1 MFKRT
6 KWILPQYNTELIEN
20 LSKTFNISKI
30 VAKTLSNRGIT
41 SIEEADKFL
50 NISLNNLHDPYKL
63 LNMNEAVDRIL
74 DAFNKN
80 EVIYGFGDYDV
91 DGLTSLSI
99 LYLFLS
105 NVYDKNKVFYK
116 VPNRYSS
123 GYGLNNEIIKEIY
136 DNGGNLIIT
145 VDCGVSNYNE
155 IAYANSLGLDVIVVD
170 HHQVPAMLPEAVAI
184 LNPYLEGDQFPFKNM
199 AAVGVT
205 FNLLVALRSKLRDNG
220 CFKGK
225 KEIDLRN
232 YLDIVAIGTIADIVP
247 LFDENRIFVK
257 KGLEQMAQTQNL
269 GLRALMKVSDVEAP
283 IDSNKISFKIAP
295 RINAA
300 GRLSDATKVV
310 DLFTTDSPEEA
321 KRIAI
326 ELDEENRKRQEIE
339 RDIYNEIL
347 NLIDN
352 KKNQD
357 TAIIVAN
364 ESWNPGVIGI
374 VASKLVDRYNRPTFL
389 FSVRDGIGRGSSRS
403 INNFD
408 LHKNLS
414 KFEEL
419 FINYGGHK
427 YAAGLSIKM
436 EYFEEF
442 KAKMQREADIFFKD
456 PDNLI
461 QEIVIDDVINPQDV
475 TISTYN
481 ELKRLAPFGHKNPE
495 PILGMKHLFVEDAKI
510 VKEKH
515 LRANL
520 SLNKKYFQTIGFN
533 LSHLIKETS
542 SYVDVIFSLNLNVW
556 KGYSKLQ
563 LNLKDLKKD
572 EKDNFK

>member
-1 MFKRT
+1 MFKKT
-6 KWILPQYNTELIEN
+6 KWILPEYDSEFIED
-20 LSKTFNISKI
+20 LVKKFNISKT
-30 VAKTLSNRGIT
+30 VARTLSNRGIT
-41 SIEEADKFL
+41 SLDEADKFL

-63 LNMNEAVDRIL
+63 LNMKETIDRIIK
-74 DAFNKN
+74 AFKNN

-105 NVYDKNKVFYK
+105 KVYDKNKIFYK

-123 GYGLNNEIIKEIY
+123 GYGLNNDIIKEIF
-136 DNGGNLIIT
+136 DAGGNLIIT
-145 VDCGVSNYNE
+145 VDCGISNYDE
-155 IAYANSLGLDVIVVD
+155 IAYANSLGMDVIVID
-170 HHQVPAMLPEAVAI
+170 HHQIPPVLPDAVAI
-184 LNPYLEGDQFPFKNM
+184 LNPYLEGDKFPFKNM

-205 FNLLVALRSKLRDNG
+205 FNMLIALRSKLRELGYFNN
-220 CFKGK
+220 KPEVNLK
-225 KEIDLRN
+225 Q
-232 YLDIVAIGTIADIVP
+232 YLDIVAVGTVADIVP

-257 KGLEQMAQTQNL
+257 IGFEQMAKTQNL
-269 GLRALMKVSDVEAP
+269 GLRALMDISDVEAP
-283 IDSNKISFKIAP
+283 IDSSKISFKIAP

-300 GRLSDATKVV
+300 GRLSDASKVV
-310 DLFTTDSPEEA
+310 DLFITEDPLVA
-321 KRIAI
+321 KRIAL
-326 ELDEENRKRQEIE
+326 ELDDENKRRQEIE
-339 RDIYNEIL
+339 REIYNNIL
-347 NLIDN
+347 SLIDN

-357 TAIIVAN
+357 TAIIVAD

-389 FSVRDGIGRGSSRS
+389 FSINDNIGRGSARS

-414 KFEEL
+414 KFKDL

-436 EYFEEF
+436 EYFNDF
-442 KAKMQREADIFFKD
+442 KDKMQNEADIFFKN

-461 QEIVIDDVINPQDV
+461 QEIIIDDIITPNEVSL
-475 TISTYN
+475 STYN
-481 ELKRLAPFGHKNPE
+481 ELKRLAPFGHKNHE
-495 PILGMKHLFVEDAKI
+495 PILGMRHLFVEDAKI

-515 LRANL
+515 LRARL

-533 LSHLIKETS
+533 LSQLIKETS
-542 SYVDVIFSLNLNVW
+542 SFIDIIFSLNLNVW

-572 EKDNFK
+572 EKDNFN